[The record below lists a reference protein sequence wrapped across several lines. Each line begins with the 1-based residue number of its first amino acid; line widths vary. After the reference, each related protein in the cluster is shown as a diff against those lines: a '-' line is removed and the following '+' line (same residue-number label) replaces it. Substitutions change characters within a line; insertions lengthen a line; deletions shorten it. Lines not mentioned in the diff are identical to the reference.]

1 MNDAKPSD
9 FTHEFEEIVTSL
21 SDVLGKEYTDIWIE
35 HWRHGESTLALENL
49 INNLTEIEPSLTKEM
64 QERIASLAQYD
75 KDLLAEF
82 RESYPEMG

>member
-1 MNDAKPSD
+1 MNDAKSSD
-9 FTHEFEEIVTSL
+9 LTHEFEEIVASL
-21 SDVLGKEYTDIWIE
+21 SDVFGKEYTDIWIE

-64 QERIASLAQYD
+64 QERIASLAQHN

-82 RESYPEMG
+82 REVYPELD